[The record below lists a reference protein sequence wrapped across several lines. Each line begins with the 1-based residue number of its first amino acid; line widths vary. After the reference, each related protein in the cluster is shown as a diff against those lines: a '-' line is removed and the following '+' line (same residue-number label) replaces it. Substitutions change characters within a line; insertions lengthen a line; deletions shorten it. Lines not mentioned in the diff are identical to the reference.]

1 MACTQASWQIM
12 TWRFLLPGRVDGLSR
27 QRSALSPRAEDA
39 GAGGQDT
46 GGRLRRVA
54 VARRTMTILR
64 SSPEEGA
71 TAGGAAWGG
80 LVQACAT
87 PGTVAARLVGICVS
101 APLDAYKGLHEDS
114 SARAWDRL
122 IRASHPS
129 TGASPHTTDDRVSS
143 ARRGTA
149 TTLTTRE
156 RIASWSGRRAE
167 PHFLIAYI
175 LLRCIRRS
183 ICARRAT
190 FSSTLR
196 FFLLP
201 RCVPADGVRERLF
214 NATSARIPYVF
225 ILFVLCPFRLTSFHV
240 TPSAHHSLYA
250 YSPSILVPL
259 ATY

>member
-1 MACTQASWQIM
+1 
-12 TWRFLLPGRVDGLSR
+12 
-27 QRSALSPRAEDA
+27 
-39 GAGGQDT
+39 
-46 GGRLRRVA
+46 
-54 VARRTMTILR
+54 MTILR

-87 PGTVAARLVGICVS
+87 PGTVAARL
-101 APLDAYKGLHEDS
+101 GLHEDS

-167 PHFLIAYI
+167 RASSMGLYTSPFSHRAYNPH
-175 LLRCIRRS
+175 RRHARPAAQRTTPLHRRFDARGVTLDS
-183 ICARRAT
+183 RGRRISQQPHGVARPCPWRLDGAEGPRRRRADAT
-190 FSSTLR
+190 GPSLYRTLR
-196 FFLLP
+196 I
-201 RCVPADGVRERLF
+201 VR
-214 NATSARIPYVF
+214 ASWI
-225 ILFVLCPFRLTSFHV
+225 
-240 TPSAHHSLYA
+240 
-250 YSPSILVPL
+250 
-259 ATY
+259 